1 MLLLGLVLL
10 APAAADSSKG
20 DVAVVVNS
28 NVPVGNISFAE
39 LRRVF
44 LGGYDP
50 EALPSQLIRPA
61 SGRLTLLLD
70 RDAAALLPKP
80 NADGVGVLEVS
91 R

>member
-1 MLLLGLVLL
+1 
-10 APAAADSSKG
+10 
-20 DVAVVVNS
+20 
-28 NVPVGNISFAE
+28 